1 MAYDKKYR
9 EKVLEHIDNGMTI
22 EEAHK
27 LFGVGTTTI
36 KEWKK
41 LRKETGKLE
50 NRPLKRKNRK
60 IDPDRLIAYITENP
74 DSYLIEIAEV
84 FNCTYS
90 AVFYAMK
97 RLKITRKKNCK
108 LCGKVR

>member
-1 MAYDKKYR
+1 MEYIDKG
-9 EKVLEHIDNGMTI
+9 NTI
-22 EEAHK
+22 EKTHEI
-27 LFGVGTTTI
+27 FGVGITTI

-50 NRPLKRKNRK
+50 KRPLKRTNRK
-60 IDPDRLIAYITENP
+60 ICPDRLIAYISENP

-90 AVFYAMK
+90 AIFYAMK
-97 RLKITRKKNCK
+97 HLKITCKKN
-108 LCGKVR
+108 G